1 MPEAV
6 SFANEGLTLR
16 GILHRPRGDTT
27 RGGVLLLHGWGGY
40 RVGPHGILR
49 SAAERLAEEGYVSL
63 RFDFR
68 GRGDSEGD
76 VEEHDLNSM
85 IEDAEAAT
93 GFMRAELGCEKV
105 YLAGICS
112 GGEVAVGAM
121 HDGLQVDGAA
131 LWSSP
136 VFSAEATFSRKAKK
150 SASYLKDY
158 LLKVF
163 RPQTWRKL
171 LSGRIRFG
179 IIRRVLF
186 GGSTHRKKEGER
198 AEIGR
203 EEALKGGCSRL
214 LLVYGANERRSAG
227 RRRSRAV
234 AVACYSSTAPRTRS
248 RPRRSR
254 AIPACSSGPAPRSSS
269 TASPARTTV
278 STQPPGTRRWLTT
291 RPGGR

>member
-1 MPEAV
+1 VPEAV
-6 SFANEGLTLR
+6 SFSNEGLTLR
-16 GILHRPRGDTT
+16 GILHRPRGDRT

-49 SAAERLAEEGYVSL
+49 SAAERLAEEGYVCL

-68 GRGDSEGD
+68 GRGDSDGD

-85 IEDAEAAT
+85 IEDAKAAT
-93 GFMRAELGCEKV
+93 GFMRAELGCEEV

-171 LSGRIRFG
+171 FSGRIRFG

-203 EEALKGGCSRL
+203 EEALKGGCRRL
-214 LLVYGANERRSAG
+214 LLVYGTADPIAAEAIESYTGLFERSGAQVELHRIAGANHGFYSAAWHAEVVDYTARWATAG
-227 RRRSRAV
+227 EGEPSR
-234 AVACYSSTAPRTRS
+234 
-248 RPRRSR
+248 
-254 AIPACSSGPAPRSSS
+254 
-269 TASPARTTV
+269 
-278 STQPPGTRRWLTT
+278 
-291 RPGGR
+291 